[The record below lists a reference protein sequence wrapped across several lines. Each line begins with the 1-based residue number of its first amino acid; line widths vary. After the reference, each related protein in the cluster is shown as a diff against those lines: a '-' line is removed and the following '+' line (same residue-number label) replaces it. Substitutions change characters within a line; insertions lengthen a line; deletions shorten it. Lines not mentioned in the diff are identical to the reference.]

1 MGAKKKTL
9 SIQFRESLPLRL
21 RGRTPDANRGTAGSS
36 PSEVGSLLLS
46 SSSSAGRT
54 LALGAR
60 GRRVRTDLLD
70 HGHMALLRFY
80 YCFVNSYRSRKPLP
94 DN

>member
-9 SIQFRESLPLRL
+9 LILYRENLPLRL
-21 RGRTPDANRGTAGSS
+21 TGRTPDANRGTAGSS
-36 PSEVGSLLLS
+36 PPGVGSLLLS

-60 GRRVRTDLLD
+60 GREFEFRLFD
-70 HGHMALLRFY
+70 HGLNRPQIEF
-80 YCFVNSYRSRKPLP
+80 
-94 DN
+94 